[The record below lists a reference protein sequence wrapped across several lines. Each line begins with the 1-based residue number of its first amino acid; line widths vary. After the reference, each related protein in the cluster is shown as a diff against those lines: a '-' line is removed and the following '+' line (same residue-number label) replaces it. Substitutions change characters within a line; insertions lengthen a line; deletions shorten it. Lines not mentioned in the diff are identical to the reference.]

1 MWDALFPLVKALI
14 NNKLLRHAEMDVKVI
29 VVYCII
35 EITKITAPDA
45 PYKDEQMK
53 EIFQLIVAAC
63 EKVKLCLVMLDLEC
77 DALVVE
83 MFKVP

>member
-1 MWDALFPLVKALI
+1 
-14 NNKLLRHAEMDVKVI
+14 MDVKISVI
-29 VVYCII
+29 SWII
-35 EITKITAPDA
+35 EITRITTPDA
-45 PYKDEQMK
+45 LYKDEQMK